1 MWKQIYVVFNE
12 TWELFK
18 KGVIELSVSERV
30 CVACF
35 WNWSRIDRGGRR
47 KKRERE
53 KRKFIIDTNLVKR
66 LVRNINKKMYAIYI
80 ISIYLLYIHD
90 VYYIIIHI
98 YSINIHISLEWGMSV
113 VVNFKNYL
121 CMWGAGRRVFNN
133 SRYSI

>member
-80 ISIYLLYIHD
+80 ILSIYYTYIM
-90 VYYIIIHI
+90 YIIHI

-113 VVNFKNYL
+113 GVNFKNYL
-121 CMWGAGRRVFNN
+121 CMWGAGSRVFNN